1 MKMNLNNILVYDF
14 NDVLNILSE
23 LSQSQGFYG
32 RLLRNIYELMEYEPE
47 RFDMFVE
54 EIESADFRSPLDVV
68 MYFEG

>member
-14 NDVLNILSE
+14 NDVLNVLSE

-32 RLLRNIYELMEYEPE
+32 RLLRDIYELMEYEPE

-54 EIESADFRSPLDVV
+54 EIENANFRNSLDVI

>member
-14 NDVLNILSE
+14 NDVLNVLSE

-32 RLLRNIYELMEYEPE
+32 RLLRDIYELMEYEPE

>member
-1 MKMNLNNILVYDF
+1 MKLNSDNILVFDF
-14 NDVLNILSE
+14 NDVLNVLSE

-32 RLLRNIYELMEYEPE
+32 RLLRDIYELMEYEPE

>member
-14 NDVLNILSE
+14 NDMLNVLSE

-32 RLLRNIYELMEYEPE
+32 RLLRDIYELMEYEPE

>member
-54 EIESADFRSPLDVV
+54 EIENADFKNSLDVV

>member
-32 RLLRNIYELMEYEPE
+32 RLLRNIYELMEHEPE

-68 MYFEG
+68 IYFEG

>member
-14 NDVLNILSE
+14 NDVLNVLSE

-32 RLLRNIYELMEYEPE
+32 RLLRDIYELMEYEPE
-47 RFDMFVE
+47 RFDMLVE
-54 EIESADFRSPLDVV
+54 EIENANFRNSLDVI

>member
-14 NDVLNILSE
+14 NDVLNVLSE

-32 RLLRNIYELMEYEPE
+32 RLLRDIYELMEYEPE

-54 EIESADFRSPLDVV
+54 EIESADFRNPLDVV